1 MEGGFDDYYENISDH
16 RPVALKLEFETSIN
30 GDVNQDGSVNILD
43 VVMTVNIVLSGEY
56 DDLADLNNDGA
67 VDVLDIVQLV
77 NLILNQ

>member
-1 MEGGFDDYYENISDH
+1 
-16 RPVALKLEFETSIN
+16 
-30 GDVNQDGSVNILD
+30 
-43 VVMTVNIVLSGEY
+43 VNIVLSDEY